1 VARAFA
7 GKPKVLLMDEPM
19 SGLTR
24 EEREDVARY
33 IIEMNHVF
41 KLPIVL
47 VEHDLGAVV
56 DLARRVVV
64 MSYGA
69 VVAEGKPE
77 AVLRDPAVQEVYMGK
92 ALAGV

>member
-1 VARAFA
+1 
-7 GKPKVLLMDEPM
+7 
-19 SGLTR
+19 
-24 EEREDVARY
+24 
-33 IIEMNHVF
+33 
-41 KLPIVL
+41 LPIVL

-56 DLARRVVV
+56 DLARRMVV
-64 MSYGA
+64 MNYGA